1 MKIDDTTLSIGTLR
15 ARPGSKVSGTV
26 HADLSTLA
34 VDIPVTVLNG
44 SRPGPRVVITAGVH
58 GGEFTPIEAAARLAR
73 LLEPGEVRGQV
84 VICPVANPPA
94 VYQGRLN
101 VSPVDGVN
109 INRVFPG
116 DPDGSPTQRL
126 ADWLFTHLIDGADVY
141 IDLHCGGID
150 QVLRDFV
157 GYRLTGDQG
166 LDKAT
171 AELAR
176 SCGVEDVIL
185 GLTPDGGNSHAAAA
199 RRGVCAVLVEVGEL
213 GQRDAATAG
222 RRVDGL
228 LQALRHLGVLDSED
242 SAPSPIREWVWT
254 AGVTAQATGLWY
266 PEFAAGGDV
275 AAGGLLGRIVDPAD
289 GTEHPVHAPAAGR
302 IFYGMHGLTVAAGA
316 ELAAIA
322 APWDHEHS
330 DQNLGQAIGSPAFQ
344 IPGLG
349 VPALDTPPTERRQV
363 P

>member
-1 MKIDDTTLSIGTLR
+1 MKTDDTTLSIGTLR

-157 GYRLTGDQG
+157 GYRLTGDPG

>member
-1 MKIDDTTLSIGTLR
+1 MELGALSVGSLQAPPGTKARGTLL
-15 ARPGSKVSGTV
+15 
-26 HADLSTLA
+26 ADLGALT
-34 VDIPVTVLNG
+34 VDIPLTLVNG
-44 SRPGPRVVITAGVH
+44 TRPGPRVVVTAGVH

-73 LLEPGEVRGQV
+73 LLEPREVRGQM
-84 VICPVANPPA
+84 VICPIANPPA

-116 DPDGSPTQRL
+116 DPDGSPTERL
-126 ADWLFTHLIDGADVY
+126 AAWLFAHLIDGADVY

-157 GYRLTGDQG
+157 GYRLTGDPD

-176 SCGVEDVIL
+176 SCGVEDVIV
-185 GLTPDGGNSHAAAA
+185 GPTTEGGNSHAAAA

-228 LQALRHLGVLDSED
+228 LRALRHLDVLDSED
-242 SAPSPIREWVWT
+242 SPPSPIREWIWA
-254 AGVTAQATGLWY
+254 AGVTAEATGLWY
-266 PEFAAGGDV
+266 PEFSAGGDV
-275 AAGGLLGRIVDPAD
+275 APGEFLGRIVDPAD
-289 GTEHPVHAPAAGR
+289 GTEHPVHAPAGGR
-302 IFYGMHGLTVAAGA
+302 IFYGMHGLTVAPGT

-322 APWDHEHS
+322 APWDREDP
-330 DQNLGQAIGSPAFQ
+330 DQATGSAAFQ

-349 VPALDTPPTERRQV
+349 VPALDTPPAERR
-363 P
+363 